1 MCSIDYK
8 TANWVLFAS
17 HPAQPTFSTGKWYSF
32 ACICICVTLPLY
44 HFPTST
50 HTPYFPQIDIPR
62 PLTLH
67 PHVISVLHVIY
78 VFLSKSS
85 VNCSLFY
92 AANSSQVIVLLGCL
106 NPEFQLS
113 HSFAPCSLVCQHPLA
128 VSWVQHTPP
137 GPGQVLARSV
147 KYLGMVLDSSIS
159 CRVMSVV
166 QCQGMLGLFA
176 VAAQVVPLGMFYTC
190 PRQLWY
196 GHQKVCL
203 PWDRLKKRTLS
214 QGGCLRRCS
223 PGPGGMQDDNNDQCL
238 PVRLG
243 HSLGGRSVQGYWVLH
258 SRGGMWNSLRWS

>member
-147 KYLGMVLDSSIS
+147 KYLGMVLGLVHFMQGDVSSAVSGNVGPLCCGCPGCAIGH
-159 CRVMSVV
+159 VLYLPAPALVWTPK
-166 QCQGMLGLFA
+166 GLPA
-176 VAAQVVPLGMFYTC
+176 MGQVEKTYPVPGWLSE
-190 PRQLWY
+190 
-196 GHQKVCL
+196 KVF
-203 PWDRLKKRTLS
+203 PWA
-214 QGGCLRRCS
+214 
-223 PGPGGMQDDNNDQCL
+223 
-238 PVRLG
+238 
-243 HSLGGRSVQGYWVLH
+243 
-258 SRGGMWNSLRWS
+258 RGDAGWQ

>member
-17 HPAQPTFSTGKWYSF
+17 HPALPTFSTGKWYSF

-106 NPEFQLS
+106 NPEFHWLHVHCGTAQPQLCS
-113 HSFAPCSLVCQHPLA
+113 MLPCLSTPTGCVLSATHATWSRPGPSQVSQVFGDGVGLVHFMQGDVSSA
-128 VSWVQHTPP
+128 VSGNVGPLCCGCPGCAIGHVLYLPAPALVWTPKGLP
-137 GPGQVLARSV
+137 AMGQVEKTYPVPGWLSEKVFPWAR
-147 KYLGMVLDSSIS
+147 GDAGW
-159 CRVMSVV
+159 
-166 QCQGMLGLFA
+166 Q
-176 VAAQVVPLGMFYTC
+176 
-190 PRQLWY
+190 
-196 GHQKVCL
+196 
-203 PWDRLKKRTLS
+203 
-214 QGGCLRRCS
+214 
-223 PGPGGMQDDNNDQCL
+223 
-238 PVRLG
+238 
-243 HSLGGRSVQGYWVLH
+243 
-258 SRGGMWNSLRWS
+258 